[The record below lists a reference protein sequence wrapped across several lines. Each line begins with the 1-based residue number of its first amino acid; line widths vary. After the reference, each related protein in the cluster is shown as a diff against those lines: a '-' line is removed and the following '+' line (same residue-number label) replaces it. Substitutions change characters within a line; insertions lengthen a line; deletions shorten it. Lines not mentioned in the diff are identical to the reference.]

1 MMNNKKWKFLDRDVN
16 DKFRLMD
23 LSSVNMKIGFMIE
36 WEARVLKSC
45 IEDMQEYTDS
55 DSAISRDMM
64 DILMKRIESIENI
77 GEMLGKINSFEYYS
91 GEKPSG
97 EDVEANAEEIIDDI
111 PFGEDY

>member
-1 MMNNKKWKFLDRDVN
+1 MKNKKKWRFLDRDVN

-45 IEDMQEYTDS
+45 IEDMQEYIDS
-55 DSAISRDMM
+55 DSAVSRDMM
-64 DILMKRIESIENI
+64 DILMKRIESIESI
-77 GEMLGKINSFEYYS
+77 GEMLGKINSFDYFS
-91 GEKPSG
+91 GEKLSV
-97 EDVEANAEEIIDDI
+97 EDVEGNTEETIDDI